1 MAGTKAGGIKAAETN
16 MKRHG
21 RDFYARIG
29 ARGGRVS
36 STGGFASEKKGE
48 DGLTGPERA
57 KIAGAKGG
65 SISRRGKP
73 INPKKKGL
81 SAGLTPGSRA
91 KK

>member
-1 MAGTKAGGIKAAETN
+1 MAGTKNGGKKAAATN
-16 MKRHG
+16 MRKYG
-21 RDFYARIG
+21 PNFYARIG

-57 KIAGAKGG
+57 RIAGAKGG

>member
-1 MAGTKAGGIKAAETN
+1 MAGTKAGGAKAAKTN

-29 ARGGRVS
+29 AKGGRS
-36 STGGFASEKKGE
+36 GNTGGFASEEKGE

-57 KIAGAKGG
+57 RIAGAKGG
-65 SISRRGKP
+65 KISRRGP
-73 INPKKKGL
+73 VINPKKKGF